1 LKKTLLGE
9 KTMKLGAQF
18 FSIRTKTQTPE
29 DLRLSFKAMKEI
41 GYEIAQMSAICKM
54 DPYQLRDFSQEF
66 DMPITCTHS
75 PLDRIIN
82 DTDAL
87 IKEHQIYGCP
97 TIGLGWLD
105 NKYERTIEGVSRFL
119 SDIREPVKK
128 IKAAGMNFSYHNHD
142 IEFVKDGG
150 TTLYDYMIENAP
162 DMTFIVDTYWMKF
175 AGYEFLDYVKKLGK
189 ERVTDVHF
197 KDMKTEPK
205 GSICPCGEGVID
217 FKPLITLCDNLGIEN
232 ALVEQ
237 DNAPDSGDDWGQMA
251 ISYKNLKPLF

>member
-1 LKKTLLGE
+1 
-9 KTMKLGAQF
+9 MKLGAQF
-18 FSIRTKTQTPE
+18 FSIRSKTQTPK
-29 DLRLSFKAMKEI
+29 DLYQSFKAMKEI

-54 DPYQLRDFSQEF
+54 DPYELKSFSDEF

-82 DTDAL
+82 DTEAL
-87 IKEHQIYGCP
+87 IKEHRIYGCP

-119 SDIREPVKK
+119 KDIDEPVKK

-142 IEFVKDGG
+142 IEFVKYGG
-150 TTLYDYMIENAP
+150 VTLYDYMIENAP
-162 DMTFIVDTYWMKF
+162 DVTFILDTYWVKY
-175 AGYEFLDYVKKLGK
+175 AGYDYLDYIARLGK
-189 ERVTDVHF
+189 ERITDVHF

-205 GSICPCGEGVID
+205 GAICPCGEGTID
-217 FKPLITLCDNLGIEN
+217 FKPVIELCDKLGIVN

-237 DNAPDSGDDWGQMA
+237 DNAPDTGDDWGQMA